1 MYTHMDIH
9 PLPAPPFLSCAFRR
23 LLGFHSGFL
32 GCSWVSFPYPSQGLS
47 IHFPFLHL
55 PFSLALLALLF
66 LCFFLLFLRLFR
78 YLFRLSTRAP
88 PSGAVCVSPRVPTGS
103 VPLFPLQPLNE
114 AGGRSVFRWLRPTK
128 LVWTRDTRIGH
139 PGVPALTELLLK
151 LFHFLF
157 ASMVLHATPHKQ
169 VSHRS
174 FQPLVNC
181 SQPREWNIFSTIQ
194 VTGLFRLAVPPPSFS
209 TWELS
214 SLNTNVRVCARARAP
229 RKQSELK
236 NMSVIRASNQGILG
250 SLIEQERN

>member
-1 MYTHMDIH
+1 MS
-9 PLPAPPFLSCAFRR
+9 LSVC
-23 LLGFHSGFL
+23 
-32 GCSWVSFPYPSQGLS
+32 
-47 IHFPFLHL
+47 
-55 PFSLALLALLF
+55 
-66 LCFFLLFLRLFR
+66 
-78 YLFRLSTRAP
+78 
-88 PSGAVCVSPRVPTGS
+88 VCVSPPVPKGS

-214 SLNTNVRVCARARAP
+214 SLNTNVRVCFAQPSHSGAECDPVTGALNSC
-229 RKQSELK
+229 RKSCNWAFPPSPEFTTGSTLTEFTASTAAGPKNGFDQPPGLK
-236 NMSVIRASNQGILG
+236 TEFIPLQAGLPTLPPPTVFY
-250 SLIEQERN
+250 SLPN